1 MSRSTHDI
9 ECFKEKGGCGYQ
21 GKVVDDS
28 IICPKCGKSVEG
40 QPLTGEVLETLLA
53 KIRAR
58 EGFLVGAGKEAK
70 G

>member
-9 ECFKEKGGCGYQ
+9 ECNDCGYK

-28 IICPKCGKSVEG
+28 IVCPKCGMSVEG
-40 QPLTGEVLETLLA
+40 QPITGAVLAAMIA
-53 KIRAR
+53 KI
-58 EGFLVGAGKEAK
+58 KSKQEAAAASLRSTEIK